1 MISLKKKINF
11 IDISY
16 KKKKTYTDMKL
27 QSSSTGG
34 LGRKEK
40 FAA

>member
-16 KKKKTYTDMKL
+16 KKKTYTDMKL